1 MPNKGNDLNCPIF
14 VKTSDKLPL
23 LTGRG
28 RSFLGLKNSFL
39 PVLDIRAKA
48 LFEHLNKLLGFAD
61 TPKGMEYQEC
71 FNTLLCA
78 IYPEMMI
85 DLADLVYLQHERL
98 SVLLNFDLINKNL
111 QKEHGDFFEPETSG
125 NPAVPTDPTV
135 PLSGAASVHDRRRVT
150 EPSGREMKAH
160 PQLVSLNRKMDFLFQ
175 QLALTLRKDPLFY
188 KDPEIIRLLSEC
200 YSYYVFE
207 TKNFP
212 WQNPVE
218 PKPRNLN
225 QSLMDVATGLAGLR
239 VIFNWPGNYPRLV
252 LTDCMPFIFQCL
264 THYKTM
270 LGKQNIEILDADFPG
285 RAPQNL
291 KFGLIMSNKFLHH
304 LKRMERKEFLRW
316 AWESLEPDGI
326 LEILDTDVE
335 LRILRQADDPEFKKK
350 LTSGYLESLIE
361 IEDDFCQT
369 LISDIKQSGFKV
381 THLDSNEYKDETDAY
396 SKYPGC
402 NLSLKFQGLE
412 IVAQKML

>member
-1 MPNKGNDLNCPIF
+1 MLNKGNDLNSPIF

-23 LTGRG
+23 LTDSGRH
-28 RSFLGLKNSFL
+28 FLGLKNSFL
-39 PVLDIRAKA
+39 PVLDIRAKV
-48 LFEHLNKLLGFAD
+48 LFEHLNKFLGFAD

-71 FNTLLCA
+71 FNTLMRA
-78 IYPEMMI
+78 IYPEVMI

-98 SVLLNFDLINKNL
+98 SVSLNFDLINHNL
-111 QKEHGDFFEPETSG
+111 HKEYGDFFEPKTPA
-125 NPAVPTDPTV
+125 NPSVPTDSAV
-135 PLSGAASVHDRRRVT
+135 PLSGAASVHDRRTVT
-150 EPSGREMKAH
+150 EQSGRGMKAH
-160 PQLVSLNRKMDFLFQ
+160 PQLVSLNRKMEFLFQ
-175 QLALTLRKDPLFY
+175 QLALNLRKDPLFY
-188 KDPEIIRLLSEC
+188 KDLEIIRLLSEC

-207 TKNFP
+207 TKHFP

-218 PKPRNLN
+218 PKPRNPN

-239 VIFNWPGNYPRLV
+239 IIFNWPENYPKLV

-285 RAPQNL
+285 RAPQSL
-291 KFGLIMSNKFLHH
+291 KFGLIMSNKFMHH

-316 AWESLEPDGI
+316 VWESLEPDGI

-335 LRILRQADDPEFKKK
+335 LRILRQADNPEFKEK

-369 LISDIKQSGFKV
+369 LISDIEQSGFNI
-381 THLDSNEYKDETDAY
+381 THFDSNEYKDETDAY

>member
-1 MPNKGNDLNCPIF
+1 MPNKGNDLNSPIF

-23 LTGRG
+23 LSGRG
-28 RSFLGLKNSFL
+28 RTFLGLKNSSL
-39 PVLDIRAKA
+39 PVLDIRVKA

-71 FNTLLCA
+71 FNILLSA
-78 IYPEMMI
+78 IYPEVMI

-98 SVLLNFDLINKNL
+98 SVLLNFEIINNNL
-111 QKEHGDFFEPETSG
+111 GKEHGAFFEPETAG
-125 NPAVPTDPTV
+125 NPSVPMDTDV
-135 PLSGAASVHDRRRVT
+135 PSPGTASVHDRRRVT

-160 PQLVSLNRKMDFLFQ
+160 PQLLLLNRKMDFLFQ
-175 QLALTLRKDPLFY
+175 QLALTLRKDPHFY

-218 PKPRNLN
+218 PKPRNLS

-239 VIFNWPGNYPRLV
+239 IIFNWPENYPTLV

-270 LGKQNIEILDADFPG
+270 LGKRNIEILDADFPG
-285 RAPQNL
+285 KAPQSL
-291 KFGLIMSNKFLHH
+291 KFGLIMSNKFMHH

-335 LRILRQADDPEFKKK
+335 LRILRQADNPEFKEK

-369 LISDIKQSGFKV
+369 LISDIEQSGFNI
-381 THLDSNEYKDETDAY
+381 THFDSNEYKDETDAY